1 VLNTHYSYST
11 NGVLEVPTNL
21 PAEAKAKWIKV
32 MEARSVEEKIRAL
45 EEFLSAVPK
54 HKGTERLREWATKR
68 LAQLREELEEEKRRK
83 RSTGK
88 PSFFL
93 EKEGA
98 AQVVV
103 IGPTNSGK
111 STLVHALTGAKTEI
125 SDYPYA
131 TQHPV
136 PGMMKYQDIYFQ
148 LVDTPPLEPDTLL
161 ARRTV
166 ALTRNADGVLLVLD
180 ATRSIR
186 EDLNRVIGYLR
197 SEGMLLVK
205 PKGRVIIDIVRT
217 GKSGIRVTLMGKL
230 LDSTI
235 DDLRRLLES
244 YRIYNAHVKLYG
256 EVTLDD
262 VEQSIFEAVVYKPVV
277 VFINKTDLR
286 EPTSEEVEY
295 VEKSLPG
302 APIILGSATTRRGLS
317 EIASSLYRVLE
328 IIRVYTKPPGGSVAE
343 KPLVLRRGAT
353 IRDVAESVHSDLVKN
368 FLYARVWGPS
378 AKYPGERVGLEHVVE
393 DGDVVEIH
401 SRG

>member
-1 VLNTHYSYST
+1 MLNTHYSYST
-11 NGVLEVPTNL
+11 SGVLEVPTNL

-197 SEGMLLVK
+197 SEGILLVK

>member
-1 VLNTHYSYST
+1 M
-11 NGVLEVPTNL
+11 PTNL

-83 RSTGK
+83 KSTGK

-103 IGPTNSGK
+103 VGPVNSGK
-111 STLVHALTGAKTEI
+111 STLVHVLTGAKTEI
-125 SDYPYA
+125 SIYPYT
-131 TQHPV
+131 TQSPV
-136 PGMMKYQDIYFQ
+136 PGVMRYQDVCFQ
-148 LVDTPPLEPDTLL
+148 LVDTPPLEPGTLL

-186 EDLNRVIGYLR
+186 EDLDRIVSYLR
-197 SEGMLLVK
+197 SEGILLVK
-205 PKGRVIIDIVRT
+205 PRGRVVIDVSRT
-217 GKSGIRVTLMGKL
+217 GKTSIRVTLMGKL

-235 DDLRRLLES
+235 DDVRKLLES

-262 VEQSIFEAVVYKPVV
+262 IEQSLFEAVVYKPVV

-286 EPTSEEVEY
+286 EPSREEVEY
-295 VEKSLPG
+295 VESTLPG
-302 APIILGSATTRRGLS
+302 APVILGSTVTRRGLD
-317 EIASSLYRVLE
+317 EIAPSIYRVLE
-328 IIRVYTKPPGGSVAE
+328 IIRVYTKPPGGRVAE

-353 IRDVAESVHSDLVKN
+353 VRDVAESIHSDLVKN

-378 AKYPGERVGLEHVVE
+378 AKYSGERVGLEHVVE

>member
-1 VLNTHYSYST
+1 VLNTHYSYSI

-197 SEGMLLVK
+197 SEGILLVK
-205 PKGRVIIDIVRT
+205 PKGRVVIDVVRT

>member
-1 VLNTHYSYST
+1 M
-11 NGVLEVPTNL
+11 PTNL